1 MRAVSVPT
9 DVRERTDNLE
19 GTSVAFST
27 LVANGKCS
35 PASNVKIILLSSIDG
50 LRLIVVQVRFVV
62 VRGQSQKQALDLAE
76 IEFVGKSTTVSF
88 WCVFNVTAILASSS
102 TW

>member
-50 LRLIVVQVRFVV
+50 LRLIVVRFVV